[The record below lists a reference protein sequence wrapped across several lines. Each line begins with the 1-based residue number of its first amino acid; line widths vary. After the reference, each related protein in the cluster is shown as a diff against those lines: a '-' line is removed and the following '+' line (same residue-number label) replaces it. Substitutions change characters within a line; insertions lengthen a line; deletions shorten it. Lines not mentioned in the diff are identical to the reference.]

1 MAPSQASCVRLG
13 GKLGGAILRCGQ
25 RSGGEMSS
33 GHHLVTTEVPLS
45 CISFHLLVLM
55 MTSLLHLIG
64 ENGSGQESQE
74 PLSPIKNS
82 G

>member
-1 MAPSQASCVRLG
+1 
-13 GKLGGAILRCGQ
+13 
-25 RSGGEMSS
+25 MSS